1 MISIQKRGKVYQYR
15 FEAASVN
22 GKLLEYRIVK
32 TVRKSKSLKNL
43 DLIFRKEN
51 GIYSGTEETLKEASE
66 NFEDTVKSE
75 TINKIIKFKN

>member
-15 FEAASVN
+15 FKAVSVN
-22 GKLLEYRIVK
+22 GKILEYRIVK

-51 GIYSGTEETLKEASE
+51 DIYSGT
-66 NFEDTVKSE
+66 D
-75 TINKIIKFKN
+75 IIKYSYKVVHTELGIKNCRFYDL